1 MSLLADF
8 DGPATFALDGASAAA
23 EPDVG
28 ALRAVAAAV
37 ADGLGR
43 PRKRLPAWLLY
54 DRRGSDL
61 FERITDL
68 PTYYL
73 TRTERALLAAHAG
86 EMIDAAGPPLGVVE
100 LGAGTASK
108 TGLLL
113 AALLARQERVLYRPV
128 DVSPTALA
136 QAAADLAHT
145 ERLTVRPV
153 VARYPDQLGFLD
165 PVGERRL
172 VLFLGS
178 NIGNFNPLEARTLLT
193 ALRRR
198 LAGGDALLIGADR
211 RKSPRILLPA
221 YDDPEGVTA
230 EFSRNVLHRL
240 NRELGADF
248 DLDRFSHLVR
258 WNQAASRIEIYLQS
272 RVAQRIS
279 LPTPGLQIRLR
290 EGERIHIESSYKLG
304 IRRLAALFTR
314 AGLRLE
320 RSWYDQRRWFGVH
333 LVRVPPPNGRSLH

>member
-8 DGPATFALDGASAAA
+8 GGSATLALDGASAAPTA
-23 EPDVG
+23 DVG
-28 ALRAVAAAV
+28 ALGAVAAA
-37 ADGLGR
+37 ARNGLGR

-61 FERITDL
+61 FERITEL

-73 TRTERALLAAHAG
+73 TRSERAILAANAA
-86 EMIDAAGPPLGVVE
+86 EMIDAAGPALGVVE

-113 AALLARQERVLYRPV
+113 AALLARQERVVYRPV
-128 DVSPTALA
+128 DVSPSALA
-136 QAAADLAHT
+136 QAAADLART

-153 VARYPDQLGFLD
+153 VARYPDELGFLD
-165 PVGERRL
+165 HAGERRL

-198 LAGGDALLIGADR
+198 LAAGDALLIGADL

-230 EFSRNVLHRL
+230 QFNRNVLDRL

-248 DLDRFSHLVR
+248 HPDRFDHLVR

-272 RVAQRIS
+272 RGAQRIA
-279 LPTPGLQIRLR
+279 LPALGLDIRLR
-290 EGERIHIESSYKLG
+290 DGERIHTESSYKLG
-304 IRRLAALFTR
+304 VRRLAALFAR

-333 LVRVPPPNGRSLH
+333 LVRVPPPRGRSLH